1 MCHGTSFLPTAIT
14 GTDSETVGPV
24 INTSGKVLF
33 RTFYHTVKAPQQD
46 LARSS
51 STCIRLEGMQAAA
64 AAQRSALIKTTLR
77 R

>member
-1 MCHGTSFLPTAIT
+1 MCHGTTFLPTAIT

-24 INTSGKVLF
+24 INTGGKVLF

-64 AAQRSALIKTTLR
+64 AQRSALIKTTLR
-77 R
+77 G